1 MIQTDETDLL
11 RLVDAPDRFDIP
23 FATIREEQLT
33 TADARFRQRL
43 GQIALLQNQA
53 NVAGI
58 TAIRG
63 PEDLVP
69 LLFAHT
75 TYKSYPESWMVA
87 GKWDRL
93 QRWLDTVSTYP
104 ATGVDSSGI
113 SDIDGWLEKLCA
125 AGSFVS
131 CSSGTTGK
139 CSMIAATSH
148 DRRFSKLNSAKAFE
162 WGTGLPPTHDFRI
175 MAAVPVPSSPRNIDV
190 RAAISE
196 NYGDGADFVFPG
208 PPITIGQISRMVALR
223 RQVADGTATPEDIA
237 DYDRITTERQ
247 AGMDQGVEAT
257 IAALVSQR
265 DRKLLISGTLALLF
279 QMTGTIRSM
288 GYSGQHFHPD
298 NAMFLGGG
306 PKGAILPPD
315 WREILMETFNVPYR
329 RVYQYYG
336 MQEINTTM
344 PRCEH
349 GHYHVPPWLI
359 PLVLDAPGEK
369 LVEPSGGEVEGRAA
383 FFDLSLDGRWGGV
396 ISGDR
401 ISMRF
406 GKCDCGHQGPT
417 IGYDIVRYSDLGDG
431 DKITCAGTI
440 DAYVRGVA

>member
-1 MIQTDETDLL
+1 MIETETTELL
-11 RLVDAPDRFDIP
+11 RLVDAPDRFNIP
-23 FATIREEQLT
+23 EAALHGAQIAAT
-33 TADARFRQRL
+33 DARFQDRIGRI
-43 GQIALLQNQA
+43 GLLRNQA
-53 NVAGI
+53 EAAGI

-75 TYKSYPESWMVA
+75 TYKSYPESWMVG

-104 ATGVDSSGI
+104 AQGVDREGI
-113 SDIDGWLEKLCA
+113 ADIDDWLERLAA

-139 CSMIAATSH
+139 CSMISASDE
-148 DRRFSKLNSAKAFE
+148 DRRFSKLNTAQAFA
-162 WGTGLPPTHDFRI
+162 WGTGLSPDRRFRI
-175 MAAVPVPSSPRNIDV
+175 MAAVPVPSSPRNRDV

-196 NYGDGADFVFPG
+196 SYGDGDDFVFPG
-208 PPITIGQISRMVALR
+208 PAITIGQISRMVALR

-237 DYDRITTERQ
+237 DYDRITHERQ
-247 AGMDQGVEAT
+247 GGMDAGTEAT
-257 IAALVSQR
+257 IAALIGQR
-265 DRKLLISGTLALLF
+265 ERKLLISGTLALLF
-279 QMTGTIRSM
+279 QMTQTIRSM
-288 GYSGQHFHPD
+288 ELSGRDFHPD

-315 WREILMETFNVPYR
+315 WREILMDTFNVPYQ

-344 PRCEH
+344 PRCDH
-349 GHYHVPPWLI
+349 GRYHVPPWLI
-359 PLVLDAPGEK
+359 PLILDAPGEK

-401 ISMRF
+401 VSLRH
-406 GKCDCGHQGPT
+406 GKCDCGHEGPT
-417 IGYDIVRYSDLGDG
+417 IGYDIVRYADLGDG